1 MPLLACCLQVPAP
14 ENRVSA
20 DREIHPAKFFDGG
33 SKKRVEICIR
43 CHVGAHEAP
52 GIAHVGEDVVRVVGG
67 EIAEYDRASVSD
79 ELTCQS
85 LDDQGCTPRRH
96 QDLAVKLRVEGH
108 R

>member
-1 MPLLACCLQVPAP
+1 M
-14 ENRVSA
+14 SA
-20 DREIHPAKFFDGG
+20 DREIHPAEFFDGG
-33 SKKRVEICIR
+33 SKKRVEIRIR

-67 EIAEYDRASVSD
+67 EITENDRASVGD

-85 LDDQGCTPRRH
+85 LDDEGRPTRRH

>member
-20 DREIHPAKFFDGG
+20 DREIHPAEFLDGG
-33 SKKRVEICIR
+33 SKKRVEIRVR

-52 GIAHVGEDVVRVVGG
+52 GVAHVGEDVVRVVGG
-67 EIAEYDRASVSD
+67 EITENDRASVGD

-85 LDDQGCTPRRH
+85 LDDQRCATRRH
-96 QDLAVKLRVEGH
+96 QDLAVELRVEGH